1 MQKQLQGREGDLDG
15 LLGVVVGCGEF
26 WALLVGLC
34 GEDTNVAMSGPSA
47 RVAAGGRGWGKQQ
60 LFISCYQSME

>member
-1 MQKQLQGREGDLDG
+1 MQKQLKGREGDLDG

-47 RVAAGGRGWGKQQ
+47 RV
-60 LFISCYQSME
+60 LSLIHI